1 MSTIVE
7 QAKGAGQTIAQ
18 GIQNGAQAVGNWLQG
33 AGQTIA
39 DTWNNATSSVGN
51 WLQGVGNGIY
61 GILNPTHETNQ
72 TNERIADE
80 NLTYQ
85 KEQDELNRATAQE
98 QTEYD
103 RWLQQ
108 MEWQRE
114 DTSYQRTAADMRAA
128 GLSPLTMNGT
138 NDSGEVVQSQ
148 AYAGNAPQKN
158 YRSDPNQ
165 ILQNIMGIAGMA
177 SQLQNMKL
185 QNEKTMAEITQLNDQ
200 TSYVKS
206 VQEYRQASELADAII
221 KEQAANNAVRDEY
234 ILKELGLRQ
243 NATTDEVRIALIKQ
257 LLGINTKKEVFYKPN
272 PTAPLGITPGI
283 YSYDNGSMHGI
294 LKGLKDAL
302 PNGGL
307 AEGLKNSIDFLLK
320 YGWGM

>member
-1 MSTIVE
+1 
-7 QAKGAGQTIAQ
+7 
-18 GIQNGAQAVGNWLQG
+18 
-33 AGQTIA
+33 
-39 DTWNNATSSVGN
+39 
-51 WLQGVGNGIY
+51 
-61 GILNPTHETNQ
+61 
-72 TNERIADE
+72 
-80 NLTYQ
+80 
-85 KEQDELNRATAQE
+85 
-98 QTEYD
+98 
-103 RWLQQ
+103 
-108 MEWQRE
+108 
-114 DTSYQRTAADMRAA
+114 MRAA

-185 QNEKTMAEITQLNDQ
+185 QNEKTIAEITQLNDQ

-206 VQEYRQASELADAII
+206 VQGYRQAAELADAFI
-221 KEQAANNAVRDEY
+221 KQMQANNAIRDEMV
-234 ILKELGLRQ
+234 LRELGLRQ

-257 LLGINTKKEVFYKPN
+257 LLGINTEKQVLYKKDPDS
-272 PTAPLGITPGI
+272 LMGLS
-283 YSYDNGSMHGI
+283 SYVTTYGQSDMKGL

-302 PNGGL
+302 PSGGL